1 MCVGHVVT
9 GDCTAVLG
17 NRIFGDGVGDELAR
31 FILRQ
36 VGKAPRPAV
45 RFRNDLGSNL
55 RAVL

>member
-9 GDCTAVLG
+9 GDCTAVLR

-36 VGKAPRPAV
+36 VGKAPSPVV
-45 RFRNDLGSNL
+45 RFRHGLGSNL